1 MAHSR
6 EIFIKIKQVIR
17 FQQSN
22 KEADSHYT
30 VIGNTLV
37 RISNHCTWTKTWDNF
52 FKENPKMKGKPIVRI
67 VFEDN
72 GSTFDSECLFSLEYR
87 RRPIKV
93 KEYVYNSTELSKQD
107 ISLIIKGLQQIARSN
122 NYVDLTH
129 KCKPYNRI
137 SVSPDYSNIEISSDE
152 TPRKGGLNG
161 ADFVLESIQYNN

>member
-37 RISNHCTWTKTWDNF
+37 RISNHCTLMKTWDNF
-52 FKENPKMKGKPIVRI
+52 FKENPKMKGKPIVSI

-107 ISLIIKGLQQIARSN
+107 ITLIIKGLQQIARSN

-137 SVSPDYSNIEISSDE
+137 SVSPD
-152 TPRKGGLNG
+152 
-161 ADFVLESIQYNN
+161 

>member
-37 RISNHCTWTKTWDNF
+37 RISNHCTWMKTWDNF
-52 FKENPKMKGKPIVRI
+52 FKENPKMKGKPIVSI
-67 VFEDN
+67 VFEDS

-107 ISLIIKGLQQIARSN
+107 ITLIIKGLQQITRSN
-122 NYVDLTH
+122 NYVDFTH

-137 SVSPDYSNIEISSDE
+137 SVSPDYSNTKD
-152 TPRKGGLNG
+152 
-161 ADFVLESIQYNN
+161 